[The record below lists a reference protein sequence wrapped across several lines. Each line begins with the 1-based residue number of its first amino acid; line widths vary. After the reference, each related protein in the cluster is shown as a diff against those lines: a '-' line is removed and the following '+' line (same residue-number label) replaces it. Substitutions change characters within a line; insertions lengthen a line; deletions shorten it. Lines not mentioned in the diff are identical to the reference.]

1 MGWVSKIVGGSVT
14 EPIEAVG
21 NVITSIF
28 GDKTEK
34 LSHQEVMA
42 RLAQAPAIAQTE
54 INRVEASHRSI
65 FVAGWRPF
73 IGWVAGLGLANAFL
87 INPTL
92 SYFGMTGPELPL
104 SIMTELVYALLG
116 LGALRTVEKLNG
128 RTK

>member
-1 MGWVSKIVGGSVT
+1 MGLLSKLVGGVAT

-21 NVITSIF
+21 NIITGIF
-28 GDKTEK
+28 GDKGEK
-34 LSHQEVMA
+34 LSHDEVMA
-42 RLAQAPAIAQTE
+42 RLVQAPALAQTE
-54 INRVEASHRSI
+54 INKVEASHRSI

-87 INPTL
+87 INPLL
-92 SYFGMTGPELPL
+92 SYFGIAGPELPL